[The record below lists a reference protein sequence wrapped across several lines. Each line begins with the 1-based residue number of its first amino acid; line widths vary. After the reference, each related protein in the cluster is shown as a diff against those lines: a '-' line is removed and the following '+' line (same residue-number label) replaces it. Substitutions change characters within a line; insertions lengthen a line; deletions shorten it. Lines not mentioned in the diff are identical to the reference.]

1 MMTYKIIPF
10 AELNA
15 EQVRSVA
22 RLHEQSLHSL
32 LADLGLPFVER
43 YYQIVQTEPGVI
55 GYCAESESGAPL
67 GWAVGSSKPEQ
78 VNGRLREALI
88 WFAWQMTRVVFT
100 RPRVLG
106 QLFSSL
112 RTTSTPM
119 PEGVVELTYI
129 SVDPSMRGQGL
140 GRALLDA
147 FTQAAR
153 AAGYRSAG
161 LSVEAENAAA
171 IALYTKAGFEI
182 TASFTEGSFHRHR
195 MELKL

>member
-1 MMTYKIIPF
+1 MTYSIIPF
-10 AELNA
+10 TQLSDG
-15 EQVRSVA
+15 QVRVVA
-22 RLHEQSLHSL
+22 QLHAQGLHSL

-43 YYQIVQTEPGVI
+43 YYQIVRAEPDVLGF
-55 GYCAESESGAPL
+55 CAVSKSGDPL

-78 VNGRLREALI
+78 VNGRLREALV
-88 WFAWQMTRVVFT
+88 WFAWQMLRVVFT

-106 QLFSSL
+106 QLLSSL
-112 RTTSTPM
+112 RTASAPV
-119 PEGVVELTYI
+119 PEGAVELTYI
-129 SVDPSMRGQGL
+129 GVDPSVRGRGV

-147 FTQAAR
+147 FTRAAR
-153 AAGYRSAG
+153 VAGYRSAV

-171 IALYTKAGFEI
+171 IALYTKTGFEV

>member
-1 MMTYKIIPF
+1 MTYSMVPF
-10 AELNA
+10 SNLNA

-22 RLHEQSLHSL
+22 RLHAQGLHSL

-43 YYQIVQTEPGVI
+43 YYQIVRAEPGVI
-55 GYCAESESGAPL
+55 GFCAVSKSGEPL

-78 VNGRLREALI
+78 VNGRLREPLI
-88 WFAWQMTRVVFT
+88 WFAWHMLRVVFT

-112 RTTSTPM
+112 RTASAPV
-119 PEGVVELTYI
+119 PEGAVELTYI
-129 SVDPSMRGQGL
+129 GVDPSVHGRGV

-153 AAGYRSAG
+153 VAGYRSAV

-171 IALYTKAGFEI
+171 IALYTKAGFEV